1 MRWQDVRYAIR
12 NLARTPGFTL
22 VALASLALGIGAN
35 TAIFTVVR
43 AVLLRD
49 YPFQDPARL
58 VQVGHQRAER
68 GSVFG
73 GFSPQDVDDLR
84 RDASQFSSVAA
95 YFFTP
100 GLTTSNMTSTGE
112 PLNVATAMMD
122 GYAFQTLGIS
132 AARGRTFGLADD
144 VPGAN
149 QVAVVSYS
157 FWRAP
162 LGADP
167 SIVGT
172 TVHLDGKPFQVIGVL
187 PRTFAFPSAEPQVY
201 IPLST
206 LTDADVPH
214 QRGVRWLNVIAREAP
229 GATLASV
236 QAQVGTLMERLARD
250 YPESNEGWGHP
261 AIVPLPE
268 YLNGDLRV
276 PLLALLA
283 AVGLVLLI
291 ACVNIAH
298 LMLARGLARAREMA
312 IRSALGASPK
322 RLLGQLLL
330 ESSVLALASALTGL
344 LLAWAAVPILAAL
357 AAQAVPRAQEISI
370 DPVIAGFSLLA
381 GVGVFLVVG
390 ILPAVRTVQ
399 HSAGTSLREGR
410 GQSAA
415 GLRLAD
421 ALVAAESGLAMLLL
435 AGSALALTSLWR
447 LTHADPGFRSENVV
461 AMRLRLQGDRYAK
474 ESQTQHFRTEL
485 LDRLAA
491 MPGVVAAGGSKR
503 APLTGGGE
511 PYSFRLTR
519 QGGVIDTIRPAGGI
533 QIVTPGYFSV
543 LSIPLQ
549 QAGSSLRR
557 TRQTPFR

>member
-1 MRWQDVRYAIR
+1 MVR
-12 NLARTPGFTL
+12 
-22 VALASLALGIGAN
+22 S
-35 TAIFTVVR
+35 
-43 AVLLRD
+43 VLLRD
-49 YPFQDPARL
+49 YPFRDPAEL

-68 GSVFG
+68 GNVFG
-73 GFSPQDVDDLR
+73 GFSPQDVADLR
-84 RDASQFSSVAA
+84 KDANQLSSVSA

-100 GLTTSNMTSTGE
+100 GLTTSNMTRAGD

-122 GYAFQTLGIS
+122 GYAFQTLGVS
-132 AARGRTFGLADD
+132 AARGRTFGPADD

-149 QVAVVSYS
+149 QVAVVSYA
-157 FWRAP
+157 FWRGP

-201 IPLST
+201 VPLST

-229 GATLASV
+229 GATLASL

-261 AIVPLPE
+261 AIVPLTE
-268 YLNGDLRV
+268 YLNGDLRL

-298 LMLARGLARAREMA
+298 LMLARGLARTREMA

-330 ESSVLALASALTGL
+330 ESSVLALASALAGL

-399 HSAGTSLREGR
+399 HSAHASLREGR

-447 LTHADPGFRSENVV
+447 LTHADPGFRAEERGSHAAPSAGRSVHEGKRD
-461 AMRLRLQGDRYAK
+461 AAFPDRAARPARDHPGSARCRGKQARAPDRRGRALQFSRHATRRRDRYHP
-474 ESQTQHFRTEL
+474 SGRRHP
-485 LDRLAA
+485 DRN
-491 MPGVVAAGGSKR
+491 PGVFQCALHT
-503 APLTGGGE
+503 APA
-511 PYSFRLTR
+511 R
-519 QGGVIDTIRPAGGI
+519 
-533 QIVTPGYFSV
+533 
-543 LSIPLQ
+543 
-549 QAGSSLRR
+549 AGSSLRR
-557 TRQTPFR
+557 TRPTPFR